1 MISETGMCLVLNRSI
16 HAGLVRKNELQTFHV
31 SGADF
36 LIDYA
41 LIRAGYGEKKTDRDI
56 FVRTLLSQAHD

>member
-1 MISETGMCLVLNRSI
+1 MCLVLNRGI
-16 HAGLVRKNELQTFHV
+16 HTGLVRKNELQTFHV

-41 LIRAGYGEKKTDRDI
+41 LIRAGYREKKIVRDI
-56 FVRTLLSQAHD
+56 FVRTLLSKAHY